1 MTVIIGI
8 TGGIGS
14 GKSTFSKEAIK
25 RKFKLIDSDQ
35 DVSYIYKNPKK
46 EFLDYL
52 KKIGLGESVRNKNIN
67 KQKISKIIFSQK
79 KIRLKLENYI
89 FKKVRKNRSDFIKN
103 EKRKKTKIIFCD
115 IPLLFENNLEDE
127 FDKIISIIS
136 SQKQR
141 YKRLLI
147 SKKIS
152 KTLKI
157 SLLNLK
163 SLSLIYRY
171 F

>member
-79 KIRLKLENYI
+79 KN
-89 FKKVRKNRSDFIKN
+89 
-103 EKRKKTKIIFCD
+103 KTKTRKLYI
-115 IPLLFENNLEDE
+115 
-127 FDKIISIIS
+127 
-136 SQKQR
+136 QKGQ
-141 YKRLLI
+141 
-147 SKKIS
+147 KKQIRF
-152 KTLKI
+152 
-157 SLLNLK
+157 
-163 SLSLIYRY
+163 Y
-171 F
+171 